1 RLISVADMISSSF
14 VSGFRT
20 QNIES
25 VYFDFGLRRQSL
37 LVCRHASRATELHV
51 PVALNIEAEFF
62 TAMIAAH
69 SPDCPRTASRRQYE
83 RKMGAHH
90 THPPASARPSS
101 TLDLRLVNPLTC
113 FQIEMVRGRCLKST
127 YSRSRSPPTST
138 TRHLVDLF
146 RMVFTQLTQTM
157 STKEQTNNKQN

>member
-1 RLISVADMISSSF
+1 MISSSL

-25 VYFDFGLRRQSL
+25 AYFDFGLMRQSL

-51 PVALNIEAEFF
+51 TVALNIEAEFF
-62 TAMIAAH
+62 AAMIAPQ
-69 SPDCPRTASRRQYE
+69 SPDCPRTASRRQYK

-90 THPPASARPSS
+90 THPPASARPCS

-113 FQIEMVRGRCLKST
+113 FQIKMVRGRCLKST
-127 YSRSRSPPTST
+127 YSRPKSSPTST
-138 TRHLVDLF
+138 TRHSVNLF
-146 RMVFTQLTQTM
+146 GELTQTI
-157 STKEQTNNKQN
+157 STKEQTNNKQITNKINL